1 MKKIYLLFCI
11 LATGYAAT
19 AQTFANAGMETWRSG
34 ISGLDTPFIV
44 TAPVSWFGFDSLIIA
59 DGETFGGAIGA
70 GNNWSAQLFQ
80 DTSIKH
86 GGASSAKLMT
96 LQQDVL
102 GLFPGILS
110 NAQPAINV
118 IAVIGGASPMS
129 ALSYSGGTAVTQ
141 HITSVSAWVQY
152 KPGVDSLGMPAQDT
166 GIMIVQA
173 LAQIGGIDSVV
184 GTGTLIIPPTGP
196 AFMQVTDTIVYTT
209 PGYYVDTI
217 RVNFASSG
225 GATTNM
231 DSSTL
236 WVDDVTMVGVYQ
248 TPASVK
254 QVVNNDAVKVYPN
267 PANTTLT
274 LEGPQNAGLSCQVY
288 AVSGQVVITKTLTG
302 NDVLDVTNLPA
313 GMYFYAISDKS
324 GNTIQHGKVTVAK

>member
-19 AQTFANAGMETWRSG
+19 AQTFANAGMETWRSST
-34 ISGLDTPFIV
+34 SGTTTAVAV
-44 TAPVSWFGFDSLIIA
+44 TAPTSWFGFDSLIIA
-59 DGETFGGAIGA
+59 DGEAFGPLIGA
-70 GNNWSAQLFQ
+70 GTDWNAQLFQ
-80 DTSIKH
+80 DMTIKH
-86 GGASSAKLMT
+86 GGTSSAKLMT
-96 LQQDVL
+96 LKQDTL

-118 IAVIGGASPMS
+118 AAVIGGASPTS
-129 ALSYSGGTAVTQ
+129 ALTYSGGTAVSLR
-141 HITSVSAWVQY
+141 ITSVSAWVQY
-152 KPGVDSLGMPAQDT
+152 KPGVDSTGMPAQDT

-173 LAQIGGIDSVV
+173 LAKIGGIDSVI
-184 GTGTLIIPPTGP
+184 GTGTMIIPPTGP
-196 AFMQVTDTIVYTT
+196 AFMQINDTLVYTT
-209 PGYYVDTI
+209 TDYPVDTV

-225 GATTNM
+225 GAGTNM

-236 WVDDVTMVGVYQ
+236 WVDDVTMIGVAQ
-248 TPASVK
+248 DPASVK

-302 NDVLDVTNLPA
+302 NDVLAVTNLPA